1 MIYIK
6 RWLDYYEEL
15 FPIEPNQ
22 IEFLQGL
29 CNKFP
34 SPAKFLSVEAGT
46 ALLSRKMAEANNEVT
61 ITDTYT
67 EFISLLHSHQ
77 TEITNKIHAFNLPP
91 MDIVRYLGKNFY
103 NLIYCGDYRLIFIK
117 DKAQVQKLLFD
128 SKMLLS
134 DGGYIVLDLINFA
147 KYDFSGPRID
157 LAVQKSDRVELYSH
171 ILKDAST
178 LKYTLNQQVVTK
190 DGQSIDEVKNEP
202 TTPISLETFK
212 RTAEIAKFSSIEFYS
227 DYYGHPLEEDS
238 DKIICVLKK

>member
-1 MIYIK
+1 
-6 RWLDYYEEL
+6 
-15 FPIEPNQ
+15 
-22 IEFLQGL
+22 
-29 CNKFP
+29 
-34 SPAKFLSVEAGT
+34 
-46 ALLSRKMAEANNEVT
+46 
-61 ITDTYT
+61 
-67 EFISLLHSHQ
+67 
-77 TEITNKIHAFNLPP
+77 
-91 MDIVRYLGKNFY
+91 
-103 NLIYCGDYRLIFIK
+103 
-117 DKAQVQKLLFD
+117 
-128 SKMLLS
+128 MLLS

-171 ILKDAST
+171 ILKDAAT

-202 TTPISLETFK
+202 ITPISLETFK